1 MEPGPPDKGAKKSE
15 RVNGRGETIVR
26 LRALGFCTVQLLQ
39 EWADLSSRDHI
50 GELSVLSIRSHGGEG
65 PLQGNATALL
75 REHVTSHRK
84 PKTIRL

>member
-50 GELSVLSIRSHGGEG
+50 GELSFGPGEEFDVPFSQAVVLLAKGRAKIVHDPE
-65 PLQGNATALL
+65 
-75 REHVTSHRK
+75 
-84 PKTIRL
+84 